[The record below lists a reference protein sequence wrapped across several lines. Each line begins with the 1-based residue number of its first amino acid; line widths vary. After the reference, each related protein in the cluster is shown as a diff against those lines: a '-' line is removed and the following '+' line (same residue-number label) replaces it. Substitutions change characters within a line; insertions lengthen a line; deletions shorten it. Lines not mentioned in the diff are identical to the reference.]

1 MSTLP
6 YYCSFVGS
14 KKERFDGIIL
24 YLKDVKN
31 DIESRREKQMRRKEE
46 ILIWERDLLIELN
59 KEGKE
64 IKAIVFLKSCID
76 KAIQFCNSEENDL
89 NSNINKFITDLYEIL
104 L

>member
-1 MSTLP
+1 MSNLP

-31 DIESRREKQMRRKEE
+31 DIESRREKQMKRREE
-46 ILIWERDLLIELN
+46 ILIWEKDLLVELN

-64 IKAIVFLKSCID
+64 IKVIVFLKSCID
-76 KAIQFCNSEENDL
+76 KAIQFCNDEEVNL
-89 NSNINKFITDLYEIL
+89 KSNINQFMMDLCEIL

>member
-1 MSTLP
+1 MSKLP

-31 DIESRREKQMRRKEE
+31 DIESRREKQMKRREN
-46 ILIWERDLLIELN
+46 ILMWERDLLVELN

-64 IKAIVFLKSCID
+64 IGAIVFLKNRID
-76 KAIQFCNSEENDL
+76 KAINECN
-89 NSNINKFITDLYEIL
+89 I
-104 L
+104 